1 VAQDE
6 RDILAARVRAALAN
20 ELTSERR
27 MFGGVAFMLGGNML
41 CCASRRG
48 LMVRVGREQ
57 EPAALKRPHAAPCLG
72 TGRPMAGF
80 LMVDPAGVAEDTHL
94 SEWLDLARAYVTS
107 LPAKGEAKSRLRTSN
122 GPARLRS

>member
-1 VAQDE
+1 MAQDDK
-6 RDILAARVRAALAN
+6 DILAARVRAALAN
-20 ELTSERR
+20 ELTSEQR

-57 EPAALKRPHAAPCLG
+57 EPLALERPHAAPCLG

-80 LMVDPAGVAEDTHL
+80 IMVDPAGVAEETHL

-107 LPAKGEAKSRLRTSN
+107 LPAKGAMKSRLRTSHR
-122 GPARLRS
+122 PARLRS